1 MIDTKQILYSYPE
14 INPLPVIASFS
25 GKGGVKP
32 IYFQKNEKIIQV
44 SVRKIEKGGLYRSF
58 KCEYMIEDDNRVHT
72 IELIFIPDLDIWGIP
87 KNTTVHPI

>member
-32 IYFQKNEKIIQV
+32 IYFQKNGKIIQV
-44 SVRKIEKGGLYRSF
+44 SVRKVEKSDLFRTF
-58 KCEYMIEDDNRVHT
+58 ECDYMIEDDNVIHT
-72 IELIFIPDLDIWGIP
+72 IELMFIPDLDIWGIP
-87 KNTTVHPI
+87 KRATVHPI